1 MRARE
6 SAGGGSGEG
15 RAGGGSG
22 KGRAGGGS
30 GNERAAG
37 GSDSDDDGER
47 GGREVRREGEER
59 ERGGREVMVRG
70 KGVWER
76 ARAYAGGLFPRVGPT
91 GNSSRAHIYTHL
103 LYLACPRAHKTWR
116 AVAYFLLIKYKFK
129 RLAFCSYGPH
139 TNYII
144 LYL

>member
-22 KGRAGGGS
+22 EERAGGG
-30 GNERAAG
+30 GDERAVG

-59 ERGGREVMVRG
+59 ERGERKGR
-70 KGVWER
+70 
-76 ARAYAGGLFPRVGPT
+76 
-91 GNSSRAHIYTHL
+91 
-103 LYLACPRAHKTWR
+103 
-116 AVAYFLLIKYKFK
+116 
-129 RLAFCSYGPH
+129 
-139 TNYII
+139 
-144 LYL
+144 